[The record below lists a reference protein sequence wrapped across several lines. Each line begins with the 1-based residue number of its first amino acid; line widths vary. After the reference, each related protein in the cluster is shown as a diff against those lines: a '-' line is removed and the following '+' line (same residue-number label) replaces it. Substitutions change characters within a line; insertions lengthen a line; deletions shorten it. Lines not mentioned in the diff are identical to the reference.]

1 MGQKRTATN
10 VVGTDI
16 CVKCEGRLVRDEMAE
31 THDERRCL
39 TCGRVTYIKNSR
51 GYDLASRRKKRA
63 KREATV
69 GYWSPAKVR
78 SRAVGRG
85 NRTRKKNK
93 VKEMVMQY
101 GVNITADM
109 VNMPRSTVGLWT
121 KGLSNKPTWAFNR
134 GKYSKEF
141 KTEVAEYAI
150 RAKNYYYTAK
160 KYQIS
165 RGTVQNWVKEYKLH
179 KGEGWLS
186 K

>member
-1 MGQKRTATN
+1 MTYQRVATK
-10 VVGTDI
+10 VRGVDI
-16 CVKCEGRLVRDEMAE
+16 CTKCDGMLVRNVTGYGD
-31 THDERRCL
+31 DERSCMQ
-39 TCGRVTYIKNSR
+39 CGRVTYIKSSKTKMRSATKMSAVIKHGEKSR
-51 GYDLASRRKKRA
+51 
-63 KREATV
+63 KRE
-69 GYWSPAKVR
+69 KVR
-78 SRAVGRG
+78 
-85 NRTRKKNK
+85 
-93 VKEMVMQY
+93 ELVMEY

-160 KYQIS
+160 KYGIARS
-165 RGTVQNWVKEYKLH
+165 NIQNWVKEYKLH
-179 KGEGWLS
+179 RGEGWLS